1 MKLISNQK
9 VEIIF
14 RNNDTVVS
22 GTIVSWLE
30 NNYVLKSLDGQSLII
45 LNNPALDIMAI
56 KVFSETEPIVQQPIS
71 SKEILEEVID
81 NSDLKHKKLA
91 ELYIESTKAEK
102 QIIAEKLRNHH
113 IGAVTLPKYATPNFF
128 NKGK

>member
-1 MKLISNQK
+1 MNFTKNQK
-9 VEIIF
+9 IEIIF
-14 RNNDTVVS
+14 RNNNATVS

-30 NNYVLKSLDGQSLII
+30 GNYVLKSLDGQNLII
-45 LNNPALDIMAI
+45 INNPALDIMAI
-56 KVFSETEPIVQQPIS
+56 KVFLEAEPVVQQSVPS
-71 SKEILEEVID
+71 REILEEVID

-91 ELYIESTKAEK
+91 ELYIASVEAEK

-113 IGAVTLPKYATPNFF
+113 IGDVTLPKYTQPSFF